1 MKGSMARSGRTF
13 IFEIDFSERSSSA
26 RKSLLFPISTHF
38 RARKLSNVR
47 FWRKVSVFGVLC
59 KIIGDSM
66 IELNEHWF
74 WKPVSQNNHRSSN
87 TFSHYLQLSKTG
99 RHWVLTLRN
108 GHETVAR
115 GEKQR
120 WCYVVG
126 MYLDINANPSPV
138 GPRRK
143 NVSIFLH
150 SEYRWPLL
158 LMCTDMVVIK
168 TLRKP
173 ESQRRRTFRE

>member
-1 MKGSMARSGRTF
+1 MWQQSHRNQCFPADPFLPNLYKIPFSFWTSMAKSDRTF
-13 IFEIDFSERSSSA
+13 VFQIDFSERSLSA
-26 RKSLLFPISTHF
+26 WKTLLFPISTHF

-47 FWRKVSVFGVLC
+47 FWRNVSVFGVLC
-59 KIIGDSM
+59 KSIGDSV
-66 IELNEHWF
+66 IELNEHSF

-126 MYLDINANPSPV
+126 MYVIN
-138 GPRRK
+138 RRGYMHIID
-143 NVSIFLH
+143 VTLH
-150 SEYRWPLL
+150 A
-158 LMCTDMVVIK
+158 T
-168 TLRKP
+168 
-173 ESQRRRTFRE
+173 